1 MHKNINYV
9 AIFFTLTKHT
19 WKFFLSQA
27 AKANFKTDP
36 KHETIHQLD

>member
-27 AKANFKTDP
+27 NFKTDP